1 MEHAKHVPTT
11 WELVQMEEPVK
22 NTSVK
27 RIRSFSPTGLANSA
41 HHSKRV
47 IPTNSHASKLFVAKD
62 RDSNQVESARHA
74 KPTQEPWTTEKPV
87 LQTSVPR
94 GKSSYKTE
102 PVKTVASTPEPLP
115 TVENVQAQFVP
126 PDRSS
131 KKMDDV
137 LSAIHTPELM
147 LKERVA
153 YHTTATTDK
162 VLVYPVL
169 VSTAQPTRELKELVS
184 CVHLIPVTSDREF
197 CKMVLASTAHF
208 INQSLQ
214 TEDDALS
221 QLASQRLSTSTR
233 MVSASNAP
241 SISKPDQMV
250 PHARPTQQ
258 RSSQIPKLWH
268 QLQSLYKPLH
278 QWKCSQLPAPLLG
291 ATSGLTSNSYLKTK
305 LQAFISIN
313 RQET

>member
-1 MEHAKHVPTT
+1 M
-11 WELVQMEEPVK
+11 
-22 NTSVK
+22 
-27 RIRSFSPTGLANSA
+27 
-41 HHSKRV
+41 
-47 IPTNSHASKLFVAKD
+47 
-62 RDSNQVESARHA
+62 
-74 KPTQEPWTTEKPV
+74 

-169 VSTAQPTRELKELVS
+169 VSTAQPTRELKELVL

-258 RSSQIPKLWH
+258 RSSQIQIGRAH
-268 QLQSLYKPLH
+268 V
-278 QWKCSQLPAPLLG
+278 
-291 ATSGLTSNSYLKTK
+291 
-305 LQAFISIN
+305 
-313 RQET
+313 